1 MFDRISDLAA
11 VIAELQK
18 YHAPHNHNSND
29 RVAQDTPLIWQ
40 HKYDMKYQP
49 FAWLIL
55 SILLSSCHQS
65 SDLISLYLT
74 RTYTVYFGRV
84 RGIENDIS
92 ISSLLNNI
100 DYHRRQKRR
109 QRYIE
114 FGCLVRNEILNQVR
128 VKARGMSSNIDGI
141 DKGNVEETVD
151 DSSYPSSDGNGGS
164 ETISDESSN
173 SYVRVSV
180 LNDNDD
186 IEESADGL
194 NQNRWAYT
202 AKADS
207 GGGPAPQLQ

>member
-1 MFDRISDLAA
+1 M
-11 VIAELQK
+11 
-18 YHAPHNHNSND
+18 NH
-29 RVAQDTPLIWQ
+29 
-40 HKYDMKYQP
+40 
-49 FAWLIL
+49 
-55 SILLSSCHQS
+55 
-65 SDLISLYLT
+65 
-74 RTYTVYFGRV
+74 
-84 RGIENDIS
+84 
-92 ISSLLNNI
+92 I

-194 NQNRWAYT
+194 NQNR
-202 AKADS
+202 
-207 GGGPAPQLQ
+207 

>member
-1 MFDRISDLAA
+1 M
-11 VIAELQK
+11 
-18 YHAPHNHNSND
+18 
-29 RVAQDTPLIWQ
+29 
-40 HKYDMKYQP
+40 
-49 FAWLIL
+49 
-55 SILLSSCHQS
+55 S
-65 SDLISLYLT
+65 SD
-74 RTYTVYFGRV
+74 
-84 RGIENDIS
+84 
-92 ISSLLNNI
+92 
-100 DYHRRQKRR
+100 
-109 QRYIE
+109 
-114 FGCLVRNEILNQVR
+114 
-128 VKARGMSSNIDGI
+128 IDGI